1 MTAAGRRMRIV
12 SFSFGLCIRFVW
24 GAKIR
29 IIYVLFLSLVRKK
42 KIPKRKD
49 PGSTSGATP
58 DAFQPKGQKL
68 TPLRSVQTSLPFLTA
83 ERHPTLNTPPLMPES
98 HAACRRYF
106 LNEE

>member
-1 MTAAGRRMRIV
+1 MVGMILYT
-12 SFSFGLCIRFVW
+12 F
-24 GAKIR
+24 
-29 IIYVLFLSLVRKK
+29 YVLFLSLVRKK

-83 ERHPTLNTPPLMPES
+83 ERHPTLNAPPLMPES
-98 HAACRRYF
+98 HAAC
-106 LNEE
+106 